1 MAREEDEVA
10 YTSIL
15 AELTAELNKRKNL
28 EKEINDTIE
37 RSDMSAFYKAQ
48 GKLIDMGIAA
58 DKTAIQFN
66 SISTRAQ
73 KTVQTLT
80 AINQSSPA
88 GKMLYL
94 GQALSSTGRS
104 LTDLRDK
111 IYALQNQLGTTFATA
126 VDSGTAAFTNQ
137 ITSLFTAG
145 PALSFKDSIDAIN
158 AFQKEFGTLLSRG
171 AAADIAKGAKQFGTD
186 INTFVRAQRAFLVG
200 PTGLGNQAKLQQ
212 QFITQFRAAG
222 LTANQALTFAANNAN
237 LVAIAGVKYA
247 DALARAAANATKIG
261 VSLDKT
267 EQFADTLVGDFEGGL
282 ERISELRAMGVEVD
296 FNELARVAGTGT
308 PEEVFDELS
317 RQLGGNNAL
326 LEEVQRNRFLKVAI
340 ERDLGL
346 NIADVQRLA
355 AGPGGL
361 PGEETKPEETENGT
375 LATIMKVVGP
385 FAKVG
390 GILATAIGV
399 QTMATMANTAALLGS
414 AGTGML
420 QQLGLRNAAGGMTG
434 LAKGGMV
441 GAGLGIGIGGAMAGR
456 SLVEQGKTKTGIG
469 LGALS
474 GGLGLALA
482 LAPFTG
488 GASLVPLV
496 AAGLIGAV
504 AGGGYAAMGMNKA
517 NDIAMGPGGGRV
529 LLGPEGAFSLNAKDS
544 ILAGTNLMGSVGEGA
559 FNAREGYATSV
570 SGAGALAGGL
580 GGQLTGAASGRMVGG
595 AMGSVLRPVGTI
607 DGGFLGANASAV
619 MAPKEP
625 ASGTLT
631 TPQTA
636 IAQQPATTTV
646 NMNTSGIESKL
657 DRLASVFGA
666 MKIEMDGNTV
676 GRVSLNARS
685 PLDRL
690 SVAG

>member
-1 MAREEDEVA
+1 MELSDEDAARKESYNAIIEDLTKNTKEYNKLLSGQA
-10 YTSIL
+10 KEGLKNFL
-15 AELTAELNKRKNL
+15 A
-28 EKEINDTIE
+28 
-37 RSDMSAFYKAQ
+37 AQ
-48 GKLIDMGIAA
+48 HGA
-58 DKTAIQFN
+58 AIQYN
-66 SISTRAQ
+66 SLSAKLQESLKIIDRFKAAT
-73 KTVQTLT
+73 
-80 AINQSSPA
+80 PED
-88 GKMLYL
+88 KMLYL
-94 GQALSSTGRS
+94 GVTLSATGKV
-104 LTDLRDK
+104 LTDFRDK
-111 IYALQNQLGTTFATA
+111 IYQLQNQLGTTFATA

-145 PALSFKDSIDAIN
+145 PALSFRDSIDAIN

-200 PTGLGNQAKLQQ
+200 PAGLSNQAKLQQ

-247 DALARAAANATKIG
+247 DALARAAVNATKIG

-308 PEEVFDELS
+308 PEEVFNELS

-346 NIADVQRLA
+346 NIADVKRLA
-355 AGPGGL
+355 AGPGAL
-361 PGEETKPEETENGT
+361 PGEATKPEEREGGT
-375 LATIMKVVGP
+375 LTTIMKVVGP

-434 LAKGGMV
+434 LARLGIG
-441 GAGLGIGIGGAMAGR
+441 GAGLGIGIGGAMLGREQMQKGNTGRGLLASLGGGALGGLLLASVLAPLTGGGSLALYTGLAAAGA
-456 SLVEQGKTKTGIG
+456 
-469 LGALS
+469 LGAT
-474 GGLGLALA
+474 A
-482 LAPFTG
+482 
-488 GASLVPLV
+488 
-496 AAGLIGAV
+496 
-504 AGGGYAAMGMNKA
+504 YAA

-529 LLGPEGAFSLNAKDS
+529 ILGPEGAFSLNARDS
-544 ILAGTNLMGSVGEGA
+544 ILAGTNLFTQANNGAYGSP
-559 FNAREGYATSV
+559 V
-570 SGAGALAGGL
+570 SPTVEKLSSPQTMSAQQQSTQTNVNVDMSKLENKL
-580 GGQLTGAASGRMVGG
+580 DKL
-595 AMGSVLRPVGTI
+595 
-607 DGGFLGANASAV
+607 ASAF
-619 MAPKEP
+619 
-625 ASGTLT
+625 SG
-631 TPQTA
+631 
-636 IAQQPATTTV
+636 
-646 NMNTSGIESKL
+646 
-657 DRLASVFGA
+657 

-690 SVAG
+690 SVVG

>member
-1 MAREEDEVA
+1 
-10 YTSIL
+10 
-15 AELTAELNKRKNL
+15 
-28 EKEINDTIE
+28 
-37 RSDMSAFYKAQ
+37 
-48 GKLIDMGIAA
+48 
-58 DKTAIQFN
+58 
-66 SISTRAQ
+66 
-73 KTVQTLT
+73 
-80 AINQSSPA
+80 
-88 GKMLYL
+88 
-94 GQALSSTGRS
+94 
-104 LTDLRDK
+104 
-111 IYALQNQLGTTFATA
+111 
-126 VDSGTAAFTNQ
+126 
-137 ITSLFTAG
+137 
-145 PALSFKDSIDAIN
+145 
-158 AFQKEFGTLLSRG
+158 LLSRG

-308 PEEVFDELS
+308 PEEVFNELS

-390 GILATAIGV
+390 GILATAIGF

-434 LAKGGMV
+434 LARLGLA
-441 GAGLGIGIGGAMAGR
+441 GAGLGIGVGGAMLGR
-456 SLVEQGKTKTGIG
+456 EQMQKGNTGRGLLASLGG
-469 LGALS
+469 GAI
-474 GGLGLALA
+474 GGLLLAAA

-488 GASLVPLV
+488 GGSLALYGGLA
-496 AAGLIGAV
+496 AAGALGAT
-504 AGGGYAAMGMNKA
+504 AYAA

-529 LLGPEGAFSLNAKDS
+529 ILGPEGAFSLNARDS
-544 ILAGTNLMGSVGEGA
+544 ILAGTNLFTQA
-559 FNAREGYATSV
+559 NDI
-570 SGAGALAGGL
+570 
-580 GGQLTGAASGRMVGG
+580 
-595 AMGSVLRPVGTI
+595 AMGPVLNNVSNNSERAFPFLFTQANNGAYGSPVSPT
-607 DGGFLGANASAV
+607 V
-619 MAPKEP
+619 ER
-625 ASGTLT
+625 LT
-631 TPQTA
+631 SPQTMS
-636 IAQQPATTTV
+636 AQQQSTQTNV
-646 NMNTSGIESKL
+646 NVDMSKLESKL
-657 DRLASVFGA
+657 DKLASAFSG

-690 SVAG
+690 SVVG